1 MLINV
6 YILHFVSVPASQ
18 TPNTEMTQREC
29 RICFE
34 CDEETMISPCLCKG
48 SSEWVHRHCLD
59 TWRIKDSGFNTFHQC
74 PTCKFN
80 YEFEETIETVLYFKM
95 LLLFVFYMIYECF
108 RVALSVI
115 SIVFASTSIVM
126 FITGI
131 GFIELIP
138 LGIQITLFISGIYG
152 IFYGVMGNVIIQA
165 LDNCMMNFLKS
176 KKTPID
182 GLKEVVL
189 FVLIIGTFHIV
200 WNSLTFLINMGR
212 LHWQREWR
220 SKVVEKYVV
229 KHLTR

>member
-1 MLINV
+1 
-6 YILHFVSVPASQ
+6 
-18 TPNTEMTQREC
+18 MTQREC

-48 SSEWVHRHCLD
+48 SGEWVHRHCLD

-80 YEFEETIETVLYFKM
+80 YEFEETIGRVIYLKMASIFVLY
-95 LLLFVFYMIYECF
+95 VIYECF

-115 SIVFASTSIVM
+115 SIVCVPTSIVM

-131 GFIELIP
+131 GFMELIP
-138 LGIQITLFISGIYG
+138 LGIYITLFVAGVYG
-152 IFYGVMGNVIIQA
+152 ICYGVKGEVIIRA
-165 LDNCMMNFLKS
+165 FDNCLMNFLKS
-176 KKTPID
+176 RKTPSN
-182 GLKEVVL
+182 GLKEVVI

-200 WNSLTFLINMGR
+200 WNSLTHLIKMVR

-220 SKVVEKYVV
+220 SKIVEKYVV
-229 KHLTR
+229 KHLANEQLKTR